1 MTPCVYIVQ
10 SFTRPPF
17 PPMSRLRYMRLISP
31 KKIPAGKKVLMQDA
45 QTHYGVPLYSTAVSL
60 SKEER
65 SWSGM
70 VIMTI
75 CLEIQAR
82 LPGFSPGD
90 DA

>member
-1 MTPCVYIVQ
+1 
-10 SFTRPPF
+10 
-17 PPMSRLRYMRLISP
+17 
-31 KKIPAGKKVLMQDA
+31 MQDA

-82 LPGFSPGD
+82 LLGFFPGD